1 MPRYRD
7 EEQALIDENR
17 EASLA
22 VILSGL
28 LNTAGQKFD
37 TNPLVARDCIHQA
50 SEVLTANDEIVAGSY
65 RDGRPERHSFAAWQA
80 KRVQAYI
87 DENIARPILV
97 GDLAA
102 FTRLSPSYFFRAFK
116 GSFGTPPHAYI
127 IRRRMAH
134 ARLMLSGTDEPLGQI
149 ALACGLADQAH
160 FSRLFR
166 RTAGVSPGVWRRA
179 LRGATTHGV
188 RASDL
193 ER

>member
-1 MPRYRD
+1 MT
-7 EEQALIDENR
+7 
-17 EASLA
+17 
-22 VILSGL
+22 LSGL
-28 LNTAGQKFD
+28 LKTAGQMFD
-37 TNPLVARDCIHQA
+37 VNPRVARDCIHQA
-50 SEVLTANDEIVAGSY
+50 SELLTANDEVADENHGE
-65 RDGRPERHSFAAWQA
+65 GLPERHAFASWQA

-97 GDLAA
+97 QDLAE

-127 IRRRMAH
+127 IRRRIAY
-134 ARLMLSGTDEPLGQI
+134 AKVMLSGTDEPLGQI

-166 RTAGVSPGVWRRA
+166 RTAGVSPGVWRRE
-179 LRGATTHGV
+179 LRGAKAHSA

-193 ER
+193 DQ